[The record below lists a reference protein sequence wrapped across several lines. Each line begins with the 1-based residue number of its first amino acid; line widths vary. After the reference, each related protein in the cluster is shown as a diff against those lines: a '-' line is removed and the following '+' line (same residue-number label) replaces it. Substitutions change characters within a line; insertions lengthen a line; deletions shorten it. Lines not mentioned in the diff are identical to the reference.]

1 MEEIISRLLSLRD
14 PDNAAFQQKLTPGLD
29 AEVFLGVRV
38 PLLRKLAAELTKNGL
53 REPFLDELPH
63 FYYEENL
70 LHSILLSRE
79 KDFRVCMERI
89 EAFLPYIDNW
99 AVCDTLRPKVFA
111 RHRAELLPAVKAW
124 IRSSETYTVRFG
136 LDTLM
141 SEYLD
146 EDFSPELPELAASV
160 ESEEYYVRMMVAWYF
175 ATALAKQY
183 EATVSYIE
191 KCRLDRWTHNKTIQ
205 KAIESYRI
213 TPEQK
218 EYLKT
223 LRRKA

>member
-175 ATALAKQY
+175 ATALAKQWDAVIPY
-183 EATVSYIE
+183 MEQH
-191 KCRLDRWTHNKTIQ
+191 RLCQWTHRKTIQ
-205 KAIESYRI
+205 KATESFRI
-213 TPEQK
+213 TEEQK
-218 EYLKT
+218 SYLRS
-223 LRRKA
+223 LR

>member
-124 IRSSETYTVRFG
+124 IRSSEAYTVRFG

-175 ATALAKQY
+175 ATALAKQWDAVIPY
-183 EATVSYIE
+183 MEQH
-191 KCRLDRWTHNKTIQ
+191 RLCQWTHRKTIQ
-205 KAIESYRI
+205 KATESFRI
-213 TPEQK
+213 TEEQK
-218 EYLKT
+218 SYLRS
-223 LRRKA
+223 LR

>member
-124 IRSSETYTVRFG
+124 IRSSEAYTVRFG

-175 ATALAKQY
+175 ATALAKQWDAVIPY
-183 EATVSYIE
+183 LEQH
-191 KCRLDRWTHNKTIQ
+191 RLCQWTHRKTIQ
-205 KAIESYRI
+205 KATESFRI
-213 TPEQK
+213 TEEQK
-218 EYLKT
+218 SYLRS
-223 LRRKA
+223 LR

>member
-53 REPFLDELPH
+53 LEPFLDELPH

-79 KDFRVCMERI
+79 KDFCVCMERI

-175 ATALAKQY
+175 ATALAKQWDAVIPY
-183 EATVSYIE
+183 MEQH
-191 KCRLDRWTHNKTIQ
+191 RLCQWTHRKTIQ
-205 KAIESYRI
+205 KATESFRI
-213 TPEQK
+213 TEEQK
-218 EYLKT
+218 SYLRS
-223 LRRKA
+223 LR

>member
-111 RHRAELLPAVKAW
+111 RRRAELLPAVKAW
-124 IRSSETYTVRFG
+124 IRSSEAYTVRFG

-175 ATALAKQY
+175 ATALAKQWDAVIPY
-183 EATVSYIE
+183 MEQH
-191 KCRLDRWTHNKTIQ
+191 RLCQWTHRKTIQ
-205 KAIESYRI
+205 KATESFRI
-213 TPEQK
+213 TEEQK
-218 EYLKT
+218 SYLRS
-223 LRRKA
+223 LR

>member
-124 IRSSETYTVRFG
+124 TRSSEAYTVRFG

-175 ATALAKQY
+175 ATALAKQWDAVIPY
-183 EATVSYIE
+183 MEQH
-191 KCRLDRWTHNKTIQ
+191 RLCQWTHRKTIQ
-205 KAIESYRI
+205 KATESFRI
-213 TPEQK
+213 TEEQK
-218 EYLKT
+218 SYLRS
-223 LRRKA
+223 LR

>member
-53 REPFLDELPH
+53 REPFLDEFPH

-175 ATALAKQY
+175 ATALAKQWDAVIPY
-183 EATVSYIE
+183 MEQH
-191 KCRLDRWTHNKTIQ
+191 RLCQWTHRKTIQ
-205 KAIESYRI
+205 KATESFRI
-213 TPEQK
+213 TEEQK
-218 EYLKT
+218 SYLRS
-223 LRRKA
+223 LR

>member
-111 RHRAELLPAVKAW
+111 RHRAVLLPAVKAW
-124 IRSSETYTVRFG
+124 IRSSEAYTVRFG

-175 ATALAKQY
+175 ATALAKQWDAVIPY
-183 EATVSYIE
+183 MEQR
-191 KCRLDRWTHNKTIQ
+191 RLCQWTHRKTIQ
-205 KAIESYRI
+205 KATESFRI
-213 TPEQK
+213 TEEQK
-218 EYLKT
+218 SYLRS
-223 LRRKA
+223 LR

>member
-1 MEEIISRLLSLRD
+1 MEEIISRLLSLRG

-89 EAFLPYIDNW
+89 EAFLPNIDNW

-124 IRSSETYTVRFG
+124 IRSSEAYTVRFG

-175 ATALAKQY
+175 ATALAKQWDAVIPY
-183 EATVSYIE
+183 MEQH
-191 KCRLDRWTHNKTIQ
+191 RLCQWTHRKTIQ
-205 KAIESYRI
+205 KATESFRI
-213 TPEQK
+213 TEEQK
-218 EYLKT
+218 SYLRS
-223 LRRKA
+223 LR

>member
-79 KDFRVCMERI
+79 KDFRGCMERI

-124 IRSSETYTVRFG
+124 IRSSEAYTVRFG

-175 ATALAKQY
+175 ATALAKQWDAVIPY
-183 EATVSYIE
+183 MEQH
-191 KCRLDRWTHNKTIQ
+191 RLCQWTHRKTIQ
-205 KAIESYRI
+205 KATESFRI
-213 TPEQK
+213 TEEQK
-218 EYLKT
+218 SYLRS
-223 LRRKA
+223 LR

>member
-146 EDFSPELPELAASV
+146 GDFSPELPELAASV

-175 ATALAKQY
+175 ATALAKQWDAVIPY
-183 EATVSYIE
+183 MEQH
-191 KCRLDRWTHNKTIQ
+191 RLCQWTHRKTIQ
-205 KAIESYRI
+205 KATESFRI
-213 TPEQK
+213 TEEQK
-218 EYLKT
+218 SYLRS
-223 LRRKA
+223 LR